1 VDPFPTSA
9 PFRVDQVTAAPLA
22 MTGLFLVMVLAAA
35 AMSWAAVRHRRR
47 FWWGAAGLL
56 FLLVAV
62 FFTLANWGNSD
73 PTKLS
78 HYLPFDLSRVQG
90 EPFWMAVA
98 PLVVRLPYRM
108 AMAHG
113 LVSAGYAAAV
123 MLLARRLDVSAW
135 AGWWALLLCCSP
147 MLRNFFQNGVT
158 RQALATLLL
167 LPVLLWAAGIAPM
180 GRVRTALAALWAGT
194 AHTTFAGIL
203 LLGLLPSLL
212 ADPAPPAARG
222 VRIAFPRKTWIACL
236 ALLAALL
243 LVLGIGAPTFVS
255 KLWSYTQQESF
266 FSRYAVA
273 GAVARLQLAM
283 VVSVVIS
290 CWHRRLGWKALLACS
305 RSRQLG
311 CFVLLFLA
319 VQGSV
324 LNGWFPQITSRFA
337 DVVGFFLLILWL
349 AWLVR
354 YRCLWAMLP
363 ALVVTIEAWMGE
375 RLFASVGL
383 GCGRNDAFLCV
394 PDRWPWQ
401 VRYGS
406 IP

>member
-1 VDPFPTSA
+1 VDTFPTTA

-22 MTGLFLVMVLAAA
+22 MTGLFLVMAIVAAG
-35 AMSWAAVRHRRR
+35 MSWAALQHRRR

-56 FLLVAV
+56 LTLVAL

-78 HYLPFDLSRVQG
+78 HYLPFDLSPVRG

-98 PLVVRLPYRM
+98 TVVVRLPYRM

-113 LVSAGYAAAV
+113 LVSAGYAAAG
-123 MLLARRLDVSAW
+123 MLLARRLDASAW
-135 AGWWALLLCCSP
+135 AGWWALLICCSP

-158 RQALATLLL
+158 RQALATLLV
-167 LPVLLWAAGIAPM
+167 LPVLLWATGIAPM
-180 GRVRTALAALWAGT
+180 GRLRTAVAALWAAT

-212 ADPAPPAARG
+212 AEPAPPTTRTRRPGWPPGRG
-222 VRIAFPRKTWIACL
+222 RL
-236 ALLAALL
+236 ALLGALL
-243 LVLGIGAPTFVS
+243 VILGIGAPTMVA
-255 KLWSYTQQESF
+255 KLWSYTQQESY
-266 FSRYAVA
+266 FSRYPLA

-283 VVSVVIS
+283 VVSVVIT
-290 CWHRRLGWKALLACS
+290 CWHRRLGWKALLGCR
-305 RSRQLG
+305 RSRQLA
-311 CFVLLFLA
+311 CFALLFLA
-319 VQGSV
+319 VQWSV
-324 LNGWFPQITSRFA
+324 VTGWLPQITSRFA

-349 AWLVR
+349 AWLVS

-363 ALVVTIEAWMGE
+363 ALAVTLETWMVE

-383 GCGRNDAFLCV
+383 TCGRNDAFLCV

-401 VRYGS
+401 VEYGS
-406 IP
+406 KP

>member
-1 VDPFPTSA
+1 MDPFPTSA

-22 MTGLFLVMVLAAA
+22 MTGLFLVMAMAAA
-35 AMSWAAVRHRRR
+35 GMSWAALQHRRR
-47 FWWGAAGLL
+47 FWWASAGLL
-56 FLLVAV
+56 LTLVVV

-78 HYLPFDLSRVQG
+78 HYLPFDLSRVRG

-113 LVSAGYAAAV
+113 LVSAGYAAAAV
-123 MLLARRLDVSAW
+123 LLARRLDASAW
-135 AGWWALLLCCSP
+135 GGWWALLICCSP

-167 LPVLLWAAGIAPM
+167 LPVLLWTAGIAPM
-180 GRVRTALAALWAGT
+180 GRLRTSLAALWAGT

-203 LLGLLPSLL
+203 LLSLVPGLFG
-212 ADPAPPAARG
+212 DPARRPFLRWPWVGR
-222 VRIAFPRKTWIACL
+222 L
-236 ALLAALL
+236 ALVGALL
-243 LVLGIGAPTFVS
+243 VILGIGGPTAVD
-255 KLWSYTQQESF
+255 KLLTYTQQESF

-283 VVSVVIS
+283 VVSVVIT
-290 CWHRRLGWKALLACS
+290 CWHRRLGWKALLGCS

-311 CFVLLFLA
+311 CFALLFLA

-324 LNGWFPQITSRFA
+324 VSGWLPQITSRFA
-337 DVVGFFLLILWL
+337 DVMGFFLLILWL

-363 ALVVTIEAWMGE
+363 ALVVTLEAWMGE

-383 GCGRNDAFLCV
+383 TCGRNDDFLCV

-401 VRYGS
+401 VHYGS
-406 IP
+406 MP